1 MPATSAMS
9 GSDGYVRQHLL
20 CPAATS
26 GTGLFEREFMHLDLF
41 TRVPFG
47 GSRLTLFPDAAGV
60 PTALLQV
67 IAREMGTGETVF
79 AEPDPDGR
87 NRARLRIFTPKGE
100 IPLSGLS
107 ILGAT
112 CGLDARGKIARGG
125 DETRFHWQTEDGEFP
140 VVLSET
146 DGATLYSLIHEPAD
160 FIGQYYQR
168 GKVARALGV
177 EETDIA
183 ITGLPCEI
191 VSAGLPIHI
200 VPMGSLAAVQSIRF
214 DRAAAREIAHDLG
227 FGDLFVFTCEA
238 EGAGVDVHC
247 RMFAQD
253 FGIPEDAATGSAA
266 GALIAYMIKH
276 RLVPPG
282 PRARIVCEQGLEMKR
297 PSRLYVEAD
306 VQDGRS
312 GAIRVGGHGVLLAQ
326 GRLRFDQGSVC

>member
-1 MPATSAMS
+1 MPAELP
-9 GSDGYVRQHLL
+9 Q
-20 CPAATS
+20 PNAT
-26 GTGLFEREFMHLDLF
+26 TGIRLFEREFMHLDLY

-79 AEPDPDGR
+79 AEPDPGGV

-112 CGLDARGKIARGG
+112 CGLDACGRIARGG
-125 DETRFHWQTEDGEFP
+125 DETRFHWRTEAGEFP
-140 VVLSET
+140 VVLSEV
-146 DGATLYSLIHEPAD
+146 DGATLYSLVHEPAE

-200 VPMGSLAAVQSIRF
+200 VPMGSLEAVQSIRF
-214 DRAAAREIAHDLG
+214 DRAAAREISRDLG

-276 RLVPPG
+276 RLVPPQ
-282 PRARIVCEQGLEMKR
+282 PHVRIVCEQGLEMRR
-297 PSRLYVEAD
+297 PSRLYAEAE
-306 VQDGRS
+306 VHDGRC

-326 GRLRFDQGSVC
+326 GRLRFDQGSVL